1 MHSAFSNALHIL
13 HCSAHHA
20 SLADWKALH
29 LAMQNAL
36 TGHYA
41 LQILDVHRFFT
52 HCVMKSKTRLLFP
65 TLLWC
70 AQFTNS
76 SFSPLYC
83 VHNSAFPRCT
93 VMCTCAQLLFSSFSP
108 LYLLLCAHLHK
119 FLFRRQHAAHGN
131 TDMASL
137 TRSVS
142 DWQVC
147 GAPRLLGESQNCV
160 HFLGLMRSIL
170 GP

>member
-20 SLADWKALH
+20 SIADWKSLH

-76 SFSPLYC
+76 SFSPLCTIQLFSAVLWCAHVHNYYLAVFPHCIYC
-83 VHNSAFPRCT
+83 VHICTNS
-93 VMCTCAQLLFSSFSP
+93 
-108 LYLLLCAHLHK
+108 YLG
-119 FLFRRQHAAHGN
+119 GN
-131 TDMASL
+131 TQRTAILIWLHWLDL
-137 TRSVS
+137 FQTDR
-142 DWQVC
+142 
-147 GAPRLLGESQNCV
+147 CV
-160 HFLGLMRSIL
+160 GLPGS
-170 GP
+170 